1 MKLEDIK
8 PGMQIRIAAN
18 HKGGYGGRKGRVIA
32 VGTFEGRSE
41 RIGALVD
48 IYEPCLLVID
58 PDDLDPI
65 ESDPLPPGWAE
76 FEV

>member
-1 MKLEDIK
+1 MKFEDLK

-18 HKGGYGGRKGRVIA
+18 HISGYGGRTGKVIA
-32 VGTFEGRSE
+32 IGTFEGGPK

-48 IYEPCLLVID
+48 INEPCLLVIE
-58 PDDLDPI
+58 PDDLDPV
-65 ESDPLPPGWAE
+65 EPDPLPPGWAE